1 MTNLKLSHTKWCTTE
16 TVPLSALLFNIVLEF
31 LVKATRKEQG
41 IRESQIGKEEVKLSI
56 FADEIIIFLCDPKNS
71 TKMLEIINTLAKYHD
86 TKLASGN

>member
-1 MTNLKLSHTKWCTTE
+1 
-16 TVPLSALLFNIVLEF
+16 LEF

-56 FADEIIIFLCDPKNS
+56 YADEIIIFLCDPKNS